1 MVYPM
6 DPDLP
11 PEDDGLE
18 EAVELVT
25 EEIDPPPPMAEGS
38 DPPMPAADENLP
50 DAMAAWTEALRSVQR
65 SIDGAAEAIRFLRG
79 TIQQMAPLLQSL
91 GGLEDALQGF
101 SGRDTRPTPATP
113 EGVEEAGPPSPPEQI
128 GGDLPDHVIP
138 LTQRIVQEAHSEQGW
153 QTWRRKPTTRDKP
166 APWEEADETPV
177 MPVGPPRATLK
188 PVTLIPDET
197 PAPYAYKVT
206 VEDRKSPIE
215 LVQLHQAFSSIP
227 AVRNLSLL
235 NYLNGVASI
244 ALETTEEIEPP
255 EFESA
260 IRKTMKRN
268 CSVLPHESNTILIQ
282 VGE

>member
-1 MVYPM
+1 M
-6 DPDLP
+6 L
-11 PEDDGLE
+11 
-18 EAVELVT
+18 
-25 EEIDPPPPMAEGS
+25 
-38 DPPMPAADENLP
+38 
-50 DAMAAWTEALRSVQR
+50 
-65 SIDGAAEAIRFLRG
+65 
-79 TIQQMAPLLQSL
+79 
-91 GGLEDALQGF
+91 
-101 SGRDTRPTPATP
+101 
-113 EGVEEAGPPSPPEQI
+113 
-128 GGDLPDHVIP
+128 DHVIP
-138 LTQRIVQEAHSEQGW
+138 LAPRVVQAAQPAQEW
-153 QTWRRKPTTRDKP
+153 QTWRRKPPIREKP
-166 APWEEADETPV
+166 AAWEEADEAPV

-244 ALETTEEIEPP
+244 ALETTEEVEPP

>member
-1 MVYPM
+1 MTYPT
-6 DPDLP
+6 DPQLP
-11 PEDDGLE
+11 SDDGPGEAE
-18 EAVELVT
+18 ELT
-25 EEIDPPPPMAEGS
+25 PEETGS
-38 DPPMPAADENLP
+38 LPPAADEHLA
-50 DAMAAWTEALRSVQR
+50 DAMAAWTEALHSVQR
-65 SIDGAAEAIRFLRG
+65 SIDGAAEAIRFLRS
-79 TIQQMAPLLQSL
+79 TVQQMAPLLRSL
-91 GGLEDALQGF
+91 GGLEDALQSF
-101 SGRDTRPTPATP
+101 EGRAPESLPAAP
-113 EGVEEAGPPSPPEQI
+113 ENVMEAGPPSPPERS
-128 GGDLPDHVIP
+128 GSDMPDHVIP
-138 LTQRIVQEAHSEQGW
+138 LAPRVVQAAQPDQGW
-153 QTWRRKPTTRDKP
+153 QSWRRKPAAREKP
-166 APWEEADETPV
+166 APWEEADEAPA
-177 MPVGPPRATLK
+177 MPIGPPRATLK

-244 ALETTEEIEPP
+244 ALETTEEVEPP